1 MKVDPRL
8 ERYGERIRGSA
19 LWLLYFSRYFIRQ
32 FYDQRGL
39 QVASSL
45 AYTTLLSLV
54 PLITVM
60 FAFAGGLPV
69 FDKVSDTIQSFIFQN
84 FVPAFG
90 NTVESYLSEFSRKAG
105 RLTVT
110 GAFTLVVVALL
121 LMNTIDG
128 AFNYIWRVRTR
139 RNPAYRF
146 LVYWAMLTLGPVL
159 VGTGIVATSYVLSL
173 PVVSDVDSS
182 LGLRARLIATLPFLT
197 TATAFTLLYSL
208 VPNTKVLWRHA
219 LIGAA
224 TAALL
229 FELAKT
235 GFGIYVRSVSTE
247 AIYGAIAVIPLFLVW
262 LYTSWVIVLLGA
274 YITFCVGTFRLEDE
288 LRGRLEERWDFSDA
302 FRLVH
307 ALWLEQREGR
317 ALSMR
322 DLRRRRLVMPQQ
334 NVNEIMEYL
343 NAADWVERTAQGEW
357 VLTRDLDNVTLMDF
371 HRIIPRRLLIDG
383 LERTRDRSLSR
394 LNQVLAGHRS
404 ALEDGLAVTMAS
416 LMEEGDTPLAPGA
429 RAAQP
434 ESRN

>member
-8 ERYGERIRGSA
+8 ERYVERIRAGA
-19 LWLLYFSRYFIRQ
+19 LWLVYFSRYFIRQ

-54 PLITVM
+54 PLLTVM

-69 FDKVSDTIQSFIFQN
+69 FERVSDTIQGFIFQN

-90 NTVESYLSEFSRKAG
+90 NTVESYLSEFSQKAR

-139 RNPAYRF
+139 RNAAYRF

-173 PVVSDVDSS
+173 PVVSDVDTSF
-182 LGLRARLIATLPFLT
+182 GLRARLIATLPFLT

-208 VPNTKVLWRHA
+208 VPNTRVLWRHA
-219 LIGAA
+219 IIGAV
-224 TAALL
+224 AAAVL

-288 LRGRLEERWDFSDA
+288 LKGRLEERWDFRDA

-307 ALWLEQREGR
+307 ALWLEQRDGR
-317 ALSMR
+317 ALSMK
-322 DLRRRRLVMPQQ
+322 DLQRRGLVMPQQ

-343 NAADWVERTAQGEW
+343 HAAGWVERTADGEW
-357 VLTRDLDNVTLMDF
+357 ILTRDLDNVTLMDF
-371 HRIIPRRLLIDG
+371 HRIIPRRLPLSETARARDG
-383 LERTRDRSLSR
+383 ALSK
-394 LNQVLAGHRS
+394 LDEVLRGHRAS
-404 ALEDGLAVTMAS
+404 LEQGLAVSMAS
-416 LMEEGDTPLAPGA
+416 LMDAGA
-429 RAAQP
+429 VRP
-434 ESRN
+434 RN